1 MPQPLRQSK
10 KGNNLPQTSPI
21 LRKQVHT
28 LNLTHLRKTR
38 IIPPLIVD
46 ESQLAGL
53 LAVPGDCTDPVPSGG
68 HLREGNLL
76 RLRVP
81 NQDLTLRGPSG
92 QERPVRGPSG
102 HAHKFFGAQVVAVE
116 LGLQVPRSS
125 GEYFNPLCEKKLDD
139 ENYF

>member
-1 MPQPLRQSK
+1 M
-10 KGNNLPQTSPI
+10 
-21 LRKQVHT
+21 
-28 LNLTHLRKTR
+28 RKTS
-38 IIPPLIVD
+38 IIPPPIVN

-53 LAVPGDCTDPVPSGG
+53 LTVPGDCTDPVPSGG

-81 NQDLTLRGPSG
+81 NQDLTLRGPRG

-116 LGLQVPRSS
+116 LGFQVPRSS
-125 GEYFNPLCEKKLDD
+125 GEYFNPLCEEKLDD
-139 ENYF
+139 ENYL